1 MFEHCHYH
9 YHYAKY
15 MFCICCFAAKG
26 FYLKYD
32 EMKTD
37 PNVQKW
43 DVQVLTVSYA
53 SNCSTPL
60 VVVSITF
67 VTDGAIQ
74 MFGLF
79 KFSVIPFTY
88 RSVEIKDI
96 WIKLPSSDSGKF
108 LTSKFILDF
117 GTKCW
122 LISCRGSCDPFAICY
137 FPSQNLSRLQYISII
152 FSFILVH
159 GT

>member
-1 MFEHCHYH
+1 MS
-9 YHYAKY
+9 
-15 MFCICCFAAKG
+15 FCICCFAAKG

-60 VVVSITF
+60 VVVIQM
-67 VTDGAIQ
+67 AIQ

-79 KFSVIPFTY
+79 KCSVIPFTY
-88 RSVEIKDI
+88 RSAEIKDI

-108 LTSKFILDF
+108 LTSKFILLDF
-117 GTKCW
+117 GTKC
-122 LISCRGSCDPFAICY
+122 
-137 FPSQNLSRLQYISII
+137 RL
-152 FSFILVH
+152 ILVAPS
-159 GT
+159 